1 MMHSNSKNT
10 AAIFDKIF
18 KETWSGTVAYL
29 IKISNNKELAEDLAQ
44 EAYLKAWQKFHL
56 LPVEESEIA
65 RYILVIARNCFL
77 DHLKA
82 ALRERKQ
89 HDAYTVSF
97 PESGHFSPAMTVIE
111 AKEQQQIVNHTIN
124 NHEETVRRY
133 YLLNREYGLTYKE
146 IALQEGV
153 SEKTVERYIGR
164 VLRSLR
170 SRLASFF
177 FIW

>member
-1 MMHSNSKNT
+1 MRSHSENT
-10 AAIFDKIF
+10 AANFDRLF
-18 KETWSGTVAYL
+18 KKTWSNTVAYL
-29 IKISNNKELAEDLAQ
+29 LKICSDKVLAEDLAQ
-44 EAYLKAWQKFHL
+44 EAYLKAWQKSHL
-56 LPVEESEIA
+56 LPDHDDEVA
-65 RYILVIARNCFL
+65 RYILIIARNCFL

-82 ALRERKQ
+82 SLRERKRYN
-89 HDAYTVSF
+89 AYTVSF
-97 PESGHFSPAMTVIE
+97 PDAGHFSTAMSPME
-111 AKEQQQIVNHTIN
+111 AREQQQIVDHTIN
-124 NHEETVRRY
+124 AHEEAVRRY

-170 SRLASFF
+170 SRLATIF

>member
-1 MMHSNSKNT
+1 MMRSNSENT
-10 AAIFDKIF
+10 AAIFDRIF
-18 KETWSGTVAYL
+18 KATWSGTVAYL
-29 IKISNNKELAEDLAQ
+29 IKISNNKELAEDLGQ

-56 LPVEESEIA
+56 LPEEETEIA

-77 DHLKA
+77 DHLKV
-82 ALRERKQ
+82 ALRERKR
-89 HDAYTVSF
+89 HDAYTLSF
-97 PESGHFSPAMTVIE
+97 PDAGHFSPAMSVME

-146 IALQEGV
+146 IALREGV

-170 SRLASFF
+170 SRLATIF